1 MQVEENLLFAFVD
14 LTYGLLIL
22 TAVARAAAEAVT
34 DERSVERGR
43 RIGLGVTCN
52 TGKKNSCMSDIPDC

>member
-14 LTYGLLIL
+14 LTYGLLIW
-22 TAVARAAAEAVT
+22 TVVARAAAEAVT

-43 RIGLGVTCN
+43 RIGSIVTCN
-52 TGKKNSCMSDIPDC
+52 TETEEFVHAGYS

>member
-43 RIGLGVTCN
+43 RIILVVTCD
-52 TGKKNSCMSDIPDC
+52 TETEEFVHAGHS